1 MHHHVGTSGYSYP
14 KWKGSFYPAKFPN
27 KDMLG
32 YYASRFSAVEI
43 NNTFYTPPTP
53 ALLEGWAA
61 QVPADFRFVLKAPQE
76 ITHIKRLKEV
86 GSSVVAFLETAAVL
100 KKRLGPI
107 LFQLPPNFKKDVERL
122 GGLLALLPKGC
133 KAAVEFRHP
142 SWFDDEVYGLLRK
155 RKAALCDAEADDLE
169 TPCVAT
175 ADWGYLRLRKTEY
188 DDKALKAWA
197 KWVRSQA
204 WAECFTFFKHEDA
217 GTGPRYA
224 AKLLELLAPVATKRA
239 A

>member
-1 MHHHVGTSGYSYP
+1 MTHHAGTSGFAYP
-14 KWKGSFYPAKFPN
+14 KWKGSFYPVKFPN

-32 YYASRFSAVEI
+32 YYAGRFSAVEI
-43 NNTFYTPPTP
+43 NNTFYTPPTA

-61 QVPADFRFVLKAPQE
+61 QVPADFRFVLKASQD
-76 ITHIKRLKEV
+76 ITHRKRLKEV
-86 GSSVVAFLETAAVL
+86 SDLVASFLETSAVL

-155 RKAALCDAEADDLE
+155 RKAALCVAEADDLE

-175 ADWGYLRLRKTEY
+175 AGWGYLRLRKTKY
-188 DDKALKAWA
+188 TDKALSAWA
-197 KWVRSQA
+197 KQMTAQPWS
-204 WAECFTFFKHEDA
+204 ECFTFFKHEDT

-224 AKLLELLAPVATKRA
+224 ARLIELLGTKKQA

>member
-1 MHHHVGTSGYSYP
+1 MLHHVGTSGFAYP

-32 YYASRFSAVEI
+32 YYAGRFSAVEI

-61 QVPADFRFVLKAPQE
+61 QVPANFRFVLKASQD
-76 ITHIKRLKEV
+76 ITHRKRLKEV
-86 GSSVVAFLETAAVL
+86 GPLVASFLETAAVL

-122 GGLLALLPKGC
+122 GGLLELLPKGC

-142 SWFDDEVYGLLRK
+142 SWFDDEVYALLRK
-155 RKAALCDAEADDLE
+155 RKAALCVAEADDLE
-169 TPCVAT
+169 TPLVAT
-175 ADWGYLRLRKTEY
+175 AGWGYLRLRREAY
-188 DDKALKAWA
+188 SAGALKAWA
-197 KWVRSQA
+197 KRIAAQPWT
-204 WAECFTFFKHEDA
+204 ECFTFFKHEDT
-217 GTGPRYA
+217 GTGPRFA
-224 AKLLELLAPVATKRA
+224 AKLLQHFAQPTNEA

>member
-1 MHHHVGTSGYSYP
+1 MTQHVGTSGYSYP

-32 YYASRFSAVEI
+32 YYAGHFSAVEI
-43 NNTFYTPPTP
+43 NNTFYTPPTA

-61 QVPADFRFVLKAPQE
+61 QVPADFRFVLKASQD
-76 ITHIKRLKEV
+76 ITHRKRLKEV
-86 GSSVVAFLETAAVL
+86 SDLVASFLETAAVL

-155 RKAALCDAEADDLE
+155 RKAALCVAEADDLE

-175 ADWGYLRLRKTEY
+175 AGWGYLRLRKTKY
-188 DDKALKAWA
+188 TDKALSAWA
-197 KWVRSQA
+197 KQIQTQSWS
-204 WAECFTFFKHEDA
+204 ECFTFFKHEDT
-217 GTGPRYA
+217 GSGPRFA
-224 AKLLELLAPVATKRA
+224 AKLIELLGVKRQA

>member
-1 MHHHVGTSGYSYP
+1 MTHHVGTSGFAYP

-32 YYASRFSAVEI
+32 YYAGRFSAVEI
-43 NNTFYTPPTP
+43 NNTFYTPPTA

-61 QVPADFRFVLKAPQE
+61 QVPANFRFVLKASQD
-76 ITHIKRLKEV
+76 ITHRKRLKKV
-86 GSSVVAFLETAAVL
+86 GDLVASFLETSAVL

-107 LFQLPPNFKKDVERL
+107 LFQLPPNFKKDVDRL
-122 GGLLALLPKGC
+122 GRLLELLPKGC
-133 KAAVEFRHP
+133 KAAVEFRHL
-142 SWFDDEVYGLLRK
+142 SWFDDEVYGVLRK
-155 RKAALCDAEADDLE
+155 RKAALCVAEADDLE

-175 ADWGYLRLRKTEY
+175 AGWGYLRLRKEKYTG
-188 DDKALKAWA
+188 KALSAWA
-197 KWVRSQA
+197 KRIAGQA
-204 WAECFTFFKHEDA
+204 WSECFTFFKHEDT

-224 AKLLELLAPVATKRA
+224 AKLLELLGTKKRA